1 MTLERITKRDGRVV
15 PFEANKI
22 QEVLQKA
29 AKATGEFPV
38 KEVKRL
44 TKEVVKELSTR
55 FADKAFPHVEDV
67 QNTVEYILVREDHY
81 KTAKAFILYREE
93 HRKMREARQALGVE
107 DDLGLPLNS
116 LKVLEKRYLLHDDSG
131 KVIETPGQMYK
142 RVAHFVAAAEKRY
155 SKTKGKANVE
165 KWEQVFYDEMTSLRF
180 IPGGR
185 ILSNAGTE
193 TTCLSNC
200 FVLPVEDN
208 IEGIFDSVKWGAM
221 IHKTGGGTGYNFS
234 KLRPQGDFVKR
245 SRGFASGP
253 LSFMQIFDAMCHTIS
268 LGGRQRGAMMGMLNV
283 DHPDIIEFISAK
295 QNSTLTNFNL
305 SVGATDEFMRAV
317 ERDKEFILVN
327 PKTGEKVHGLK
338 ATELM
343 NLIASNA
350 WQRGDP
356 GMVFIDALQR
366 GNSLKNYEVIDAVN
380 VCGEIPLPPFD
391 ACNLGALNLEK
402 FVTPDRKVDWVQLG
416 KTVDIGV
423 RFMDNVIDINKFPI
437 KQLAQSVADHRR
449 IGLGVMGF
457 AEMLFRLRI
466 PYASRAGVAFAEK
479 LMKFIKT
486 AAYSTSEA
494 LAKERGVFPL
504 WGHSEFAKKKR
515 KIRNSALL
523 TVAPTGTISM
533 IPEVTGGVEPAFGLA
548 FTKHVVQET
557 GLFYTN
563 KVFEETSKAEHLYS
577 QELVEEIARKGGVQ
591 ETSLPKWVKEVFV
604 TAHDIAPEWHV
615 RMQAA
620 FQKYVDNSV
629 SKTINLPNDATIDDV
644 KKMYILA
651 WKLGCKGIT
660 VYRDKSLEAQ
670 VMTSGHVAS
679 SDKSTE
685 AQTLLN
691 IIPLKKRK
699 FSI

>member
-1 MTLERITKRDGRVV
+1 MTLDRITKRDGRVV
-15 PFEANKI
+15 PFKAEKI
-22 QEVLQKA
+22 EVVLCKA
-29 AKATGEFPV
+29 AEATGEFDN

-44 TKEVVKELSTR
+44 TKEVVRELTTR
-55 FADKAFPHVEDV
+55 FAEKSFPHVEDV
-67 QNTVEYILVREDHY
+67 QNTVEYILIREDHY

-93 HRKMREARQALGVE
+93 HRKMREARQALGVA
-107 DDLGLPLNS
+107 DDLGFPLNS

-131 KVIETPGQMYK
+131 KVVETPGQMFK
-142 RVAHFVAAAEKRY
+142 RVAHFVAAAEKGY
-155 SKTKGKANVE
+155 KKGRATAE
-165 KWEQVFYDEMTSLRF
+165 KWEKIFYDEMASLRF
-180 IPGGR
+180 LPGGR

-200 FVLPVEDN
+200 FVLPAEDN
-208 IEGIFDSVKWGAM
+208 IEGIFDSVKWGAL

-253 LSFMQIFDAMCHTIS
+253 LSFMQVFDSMCHTIS

-283 DHPDIIEFISAK
+283 SHPDIMEFISAK
-295 QNSTLTNFNL
+295 RDDTLKNFNL

-317 ERDKEFILVN
+317 ERDRDFTLVS
-327 PKTGEKVHGLK
+327 PKAGDKVHTLK
-338 ATELM
+338 AKELM

-356 GMVFIDALQR
+356 GIVFVDALQR
-366 GNSLKNYEVIDAVN
+366 GNALKRIETIDAVN

-391 ACNLGALNLEK
+391 ACNLGAINLEK
-402 FVTPDRKVDWVQLG
+402 FVLPDRKVDWNNLG
-416 KTVDIGV
+416 KTVEIAV
-423 RFMDNVIDINKFPI
+423 RFMDNVIDVNKFPI
-437 KQLAQSVADHRR
+437 KQLAKSVSDHRR

-457 AEMLFRLRI
+457 AEMLFALRI
-466 PYASRAGVAFAEK
+466 PYASNLGVQFAEK
-479 LMKFIKT
+479 LMKFIKRS
-486 AAYSTSEA
+486 AYLASEK
-494 LAKERGVFPL
+494 LGSERGVFPL
-504 WGHSEFAKKKR
+504 WEHSEFARRKKKM
-515 KIRNSALL
+515 RNTALL

-533 IPEVTGGVEPAFGLA
+533 IPEVTGGIEPVFGLA

-563 KVFEETSKAEHLYS
+563 KMFELTAKAEHFYS

-591 ETSLPKWVKEVFV
+591 ETSVPKWAKEVFV

-620 FQKYVDNSV
+620 FQKHVDNSV
-629 SKTINLPNDATIDDV
+629 SKTINLPNHATIEDV
-644 KKMYILA
+644 KKMYMLA

-660 VYRDKSLEAQ
+660 VYRDKSLESQ
-670 VMTSGHVAS
+670 VMTSGRSES
-679 SDKSTE
+679 SKKGID

-691 IIPLKKRK
+691 IVPLKKRK
-699 FSI
+699 FTI